1 MKELVRTIHVNGDRG
16 LSKRRHYL
24 TTCISDVMLQTHRDV
39 LVKIKLDNFHHQFI
53 FSLTY
58 SNQQCLNYKISTFR
72 IAPIARGGH
81 TSARTHTQIHK
92 KLLCCKHISAL
103 RRNFHAFNVVG
114 IYCERPFYT
123 HIAFAKLA
131 RVTNDT

>member
-58 SNQQCLNYKISTFR
+58 SNQQCLNYKNQHFELFLSQGAGT
-72 IAPIARGGH
+72 
-81 TSARTHTQIHK
+81 
-92 KLLCCKHISAL
+92 
-103 RRNFHAFNVVG
+103 
-114 IYCERPFYT
+114 
-123 HIAFAKLA
+123 LA
-131 RVTNDT
+131 RALTHKYTKNFYAVNTLVLYDATFMHLMLLVYTAKGLFIPISHSQN